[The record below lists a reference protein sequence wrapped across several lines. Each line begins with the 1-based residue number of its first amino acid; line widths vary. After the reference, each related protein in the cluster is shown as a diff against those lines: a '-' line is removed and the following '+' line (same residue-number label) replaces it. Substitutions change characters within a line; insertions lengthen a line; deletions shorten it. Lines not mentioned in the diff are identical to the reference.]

1 MKWTIG
7 LVAVAQVA
15 VTQLRFLC
23 LAQNANYKAEINK
36 RGTAFSFLNI
46 LLATPYLFFALFTE
60 RDTLD
65 SVIILL
71 YECVITATLFLI
83 IRNYRTRLKFTRRA
97 KKTYLFTLVLPAAAL
112 ATCVGVLSEQEYLY
126 GIFVCVAISPFYTL
140 LSLSILNPHF
150 EKKNEVFF
158 SQAMEKLR
166 ETHAVKIMIT
176 GSYGKTAC
184 KNILAA
190 MLSKKYSVI
199 ATEGNYNTPMGIA
212 FTVERMTGKEEVF
225 IAEAGARRRGDIKL
239 LTEAVKPDYSITTG
253 VCPQHLATFK
263 SLHNV
268 FAEKKELSKGTKKIS
283 VFNCNDKYALK
294 MYREHRGGKIM
305 VCCNKEGDVYADNVQ
320 LTKEGSSFRL
330 VHGDGSIDIHTKLLG
345 KHNIINITL
354 CAALALEMGVRAEL
368 IAEAVAS
375 LSPVPH
381 RLEYIYANGIHI
393 LDDSY
398 NSNLVGVRSALEV
411 LDLFP
416 GRKVVLSQGIVEGGR
431 YNAKL
436 NNELGRNLSN
446 HSDVVILCGS
456 NAKSVG
462 AGLKEG
468 GFSGEIYRYGDLRR
482 AQAAFGKILRKDDVL
497 FLQNDLPDVY

>member
-1 MKWTIG
+1 M
-7 LVAVAQVA
+7 
-15 VTQLRFLC
+15 TQLRFLC
-23 LAQNANYKAEINK
+23 LAQNANYKTEINK
-36 RGTAFSFLNI
+36 RGTTFSLLNI
-46 LLATPYLFFALFTE
+46 LLATPYVFFDLFIGTG
-60 RDTLD
+60 TLN

-83 IRNYRTRLKFTRRA
+83 IRNYRTKLKFTRRA
-97 KKTYLFTLVLPAAAL
+97 KISFACSLALPVAAL
-112 ATCVGVLSEQEYLY
+112 ATCVGVLRENAYLY
-126 GIFVCVAISPFYTL
+126 GIFGCVAIAPVYTAI
-140 LSLSILNPHF
+140 SLAVLNPYF
-150 EKKNEVFF
+150 EKKNKKFF
-158 SQAMEKLR
+158 DEAMDKLR

-184 KNILAA
+184 KNILSE
-190 MLSKKYSVI
+190 MLKKKYSVI

-212 FTVERMTGKEEVF
+212 FTVEKMTGKEEVF

-239 LTEAVKPDYSITTG
+239 LTEKIKPDYSITTG

-268 FAEKKELSKGTKKIS
+268 FTEKSELSKGTKKVS

-294 MYREHRGGKIM
+294 IYREHRGGKIM
-305 VCCNKEGDVYADNVQ
+305 VCCNKEGDVYADNVK
-320 LTKEGSSFRL
+320 LSKDGSNFRL
-330 VHGDGSIDIHTKLLG
+330 VYGNGSIDIRTKLLG

-354 CAALALEMGVRAEL
+354 CAALALEMGVSAEE
-368 IAEAVAS
+368 IKEAAES

-431 YNAKL
+431 YNGKL
-436 NNELGRNLSN
+436 NSELGRNLSA
-446 HSDVVILCGS
+446 HGDVIILCGS

-462 AGLKEG
+462 AGLKES
-468 GFSGEIYRYGDLRR
+468 GFSGKIYRFGNLRKV
-482 AQAAFGKILRKDDVL
+482 QAAFGKILRKDDVL